1 MAGKVAVVAHRRKSL
16 DGGLPELRRRLAEA
30 GIVDPLWYEVP
41 KSRKAPKRVRA
52 ALDAGAELIFV
63 WGGDGMVQR
72 TVDALARAGAGDVPL
87 AILPAGTAN
96 LLATNL
102 DIPEDLAAAVEIGLH
117 GRRRTID
124 LGRINGE
131 HFAVMAGAGFDGEL
145 IRDADGGLKDRLG
158 RVAYAWTGV
167 RHVRDGAVPMTVTVD
182 GADWYTGVASCVL
195 FGNVGT
201 ITGGIRAFDDA
212 SPHDGRLE
220 VGVATAEGALEWAR
234 TLGRM
239 ATGRSDGS
247 PFIKITSGQKIRVKL
262 AEPLTYEIDGGARSA
277 TGKLKARAI
286 PAAVTLC
293 LPEGLSRDG

>member
-1 MAGKVAVVAHRRKSL
+1 MAAKVAVVAHQRKSL
-16 DGGLPELRRRLAEA
+16 GGGLRELRRRLADA
-30 GIVDPLWYEVP
+30 GVVDPLWYEVP
-41 KSRKAPKRVRA
+41 KSRKAPKKVRK
-52 ALDAGAELIFV
+52 ALDAGAELILV

-72 TVDALARAGAGDVPL
+72 TVDALAHAEAGDVAL

-96 LLATNL
+96 LLAANL
-102 DIPEDLAAAVEIGLH
+102 GIPEDLAEAVEIALH
-117 GRRRTID
+117 GRRKAID

-145 IRDADGGLKDRLG
+145 IREADGGLKDRLG
-158 RVAYAWTGV
+158 RLAYAWTGA

-182 GADWYTGVASCVL
+182 GEQWYAGAASCVL

-212 SPHDGRLE
+212 DPHDGRLE

-247 PFIKITSGQKIRVKL
+247 PFIKITAGRDVKVKL
-262 AEPLTYEIDGGARSA
+262 AEPLTYEIDGGARRA
-277 TGKLKARAI
+277 AKKLKARAV
-286 PAAVTLC
+286 PGAVTVC
-293 LPEGLSRDG
+293 LPDQP

>member
-1 MAGKVAVVAHRRKSL
+1 MASKVAVVAHKRKSL
-16 DGGLPELRRRLAEA
+16 DGGLPELRRRLADA
-30 GIVDPLWYEVP
+30 GVVHPLWYEVP
-41 KSRKAPKRVRA
+41 KSRKAPKKVRK
-52 ALDAGAELIFV
+52 ALSAGAELIFV

-87 AILPAGTAN
+87 AIVPAGTAN

-117 GRRRTID
+117 GERRTID

-167 RHVRDGAVPMTVTVD
+167 RHVRDGSVPMTVTVD
-182 GADWYTGVASCVL
+182 GEPWYAGAASCVL

-234 TLGRM
+234 TLGRI
-239 ATGRSDGS
+239 ATGRSEGS
-247 PFIKITSGQKIRVKL
+247 PFIKITAGRKVRVEL
-262 AEPLTYEIDGGARSA
+262 AEPLVYEIDGGARGA
-277 TGKLKARAI
+277 AGKLKARAV
-286 PAAVTLC
+286 PAAITLC
-293 LPEGLSRDG
+293 LPRDEAAA

>member
-1 MAGKVAVVAHRRKSL
+1 
-16 DGGLPELRRRLAEA
+16 
-30 GIVDPLWYEVP
+30 
-41 KSRKAPKRVRA
+41 
-52 ALDAGAELIFV
+52 
-63 WGGDGMVQR
+63 MVQR

-102 DIPEDLAAAVEIGLH
+102 GIPEDLAAAVEIGLH
-117 GRRRTID
+117 GRRRAID

-182 GADWYTGVASCVL
+182 GADWYAGAASCVL

-212 SPHDGRLE
+212 RPARRPAGGRRGHRRGCAGMGAHPRPDGHRAVRRLAVHQDHVGSE
-220 VGVATAEGALEWAR
+220 V
-234 TLGRM
+234 
-239 ATGRSDGS
+239 
-247 PFIKITSGQKIRVKL
+247 RVKL
-262 AEPLTYEIDGGARSA
+262 AEPLTYEIDGGAR
-277 TGKLKARAI
+277 ARDRQAQGARGALRRH
-286 PAAVTLC
+286 P
-293 LPEGLSRDG
+293 LPSLGSVSGWGPETDPRVNLGRAP

>member
-1 MAGKVAVVAHRRKSL
+1 MADKVAVVAHRKKSL
-16 DGGLPELRRRLAEA
+16 DGGLPELRRLLADA
-30 GIVDPLWYEVP
+30 GVIEPLWYEVP
-41 KSRKAPKRVRA
+41 KSRKAPKKVRK

-72 TVDALARAGAGDVPL
+72 TVDALARAGADDVPL

-96 LLATNL
+96 LLAANL
-102 DIPEDLAAAVEIGLH
+102 EIPEDLAEAVEIGLH
-117 GRRRTID
+117 GKRRSVD
-124 LGRINGE
+124 VGRVNGE

-145 IRDADGGLKDRLG
+145 IRDADRGLKDRLG
-158 RVAYAWTGV
+158 RLAYAWTGA
-167 RHVRDGAVPMTVTVD
+167 RHVRDGAVPMRVTVD
-182 GADWYTGVASCVL
+182 GEEWYAGAASCVL

-212 SPHDGRLE
+212 DPHDGRLE

-247 PFIKITSGQKIRVKL
+247 PFIKITTGRKIRVDL
-262 AEPLTYEIDGGARSA
+262 AEPLIYEMDGGARDA
-277 TGKLKARAI
+277 AKKLKVRAV
-286 PAAVTLC
+286 PAAITLC
-293 LPEGLSRDG
+293 LPG

>member
-1 MAGKVAVVAHRRKSL
+1 MAGKVAVVAHRKKSFG
-16 DGGLPELRRRLAEA
+16 GGLPELRHRLADA
-30 GIVDPLWYEVP
+30 GIADPIWHEVP

-52 ALDAGAELIFV
+52 ALKDGAELIFV

-72 TVDALARAGAGDVPL
+72 TVDALAQAGAADVPL

-96 LLATNL
+96 LLAGNL
-102 DIPEDLAAAVEIGLH
+102 GIPEDLAAALEIGLH
-117 GRRRTID
+117 GRRRSLD
-124 LGRINGE
+124 LGKINGE

-145 IRDADGGLKDRLG
+145 IRDADRGLKDRLG

-182 GADWYTGVASCVL
+182 GNEWYSGEASCVL

-212 SPHDGRLE
+212 SPHDGLLE

-239 ATGRSDGS
+239 ATGRSEGS
-247 PFIKITSGQKIRVKL
+247 PFIKITAGQKIRVKL

-277 TGKLKARAI
+277 AKKLKARAV

-293 LPEGLSRDG
+293 LPEDRP

>member
-72 TVDALARAGAGDVPL
+72 TVDALARAGAAEVPL

-117 GRRRTID
+117 GSRRAID

-145 IRDADGGLKDRLG
+145 IRDADRGLKDRLG
-158 RVAYAWTGV
+158 RVAYAWTGA

-182 GADWYTGVASCVL
+182 GADWYAGVASCVL

-212 SPHDGRLE
+212 DPHDGRLE

-247 PFIKITSGQKIRVKL
+247 PFIKITAGEKIRVKL
-262 AEPLTYEIDGGARSA
+262 AEPLTYEIDGGARRA

-293 LPEGLSRDG
+293 LPAAT

>member
-1 MAGKVAVVAHRRKSL
+1 MAAKVAVVAHQRKSL
-16 DGGLPELRRRLAEA
+16 GGGLPELRRRLADA
-30 GIVDPLWYEVP
+30 GIIDPLWYEVP
-41 KSRKAPKRVRA
+41 KSRKAPKKVRK
-52 ALDAGAELIFV
+52 ALDAGAELILV

-72 TVDALARAGAGDVPL
+72 TVDALAHAEAGKVPL

-96 LLATNL
+96 LLAANL
-102 DIPEDLAAAVEIGLH
+102 GIPEDLAEAVEIALH
-117 GRRRTID
+117 GRRRAID

-131 HFAVMAGAGFDGEL
+131 HFAVMAGAGFDGEM
-145 IRDADGGLKDRLG
+145 IREADGGLKDRLG
-158 RVAYAWTGV
+158 RLAYAWTGA
-167 RHVRDGAVPMTVTVD
+167 RHVRDGAVPMRVTVD
-182 GADWYTGVASCVL
+182 GAEWYAGAASCVL

-212 SPHDGRLE
+212 DPHDGRLE

-247 PFIKITSGQKIRVKL
+247 PFIKITAGRDIKVKL

-277 TGKLKARAI
+277 AKKLKARAV
-286 PAAVTLC
+286 PSAVTVC
-293 LPEGLSRDG
+293 LPDQA